1 MGAVAWAQST
11 TTLYTTDINGRR
23 VEEISHGANDGTRTE
38 TTQSINGAKVPLE
51 QSEEK
56 VLRDNASGKV
66 TERVVR
72 KYDQTGRLTST
83 DRVLIEEQKPA
94 GGGSHVDETT
104 WRSAVHANMH

>member
-1 MGAVAWAQST
+1 MAAVAWAQST

-23 VEEISHGANDGTRTE
+23 VEEISHAATDVSRTE
-38 TTQSINGAKVPLE
+38 RTQSINGAKVPLE

-56 VLRDNASGKV
+56 VLRDDANGKV

-83 DRVLIEEQKPA
+83 ERVLAEERKA
-94 GGGSHVDETT
+94 AAGGSHVEETT
-104 WRSAVHANMH
+104 WRSDVN